1 MEFIRMPIFQKLLD
15 KILDEKAKEFLYGL
29 IDDLGGDE

>member
-1 MEFIRMPIFQKLLD
+1 MELIKIPLFQKLLD

-29 IDDLGGDE
+29 IDDLGGNL

>member
-1 MEFIRMPIFQKLLD
+1 MEFIKSPLFTKLLD

-29 IDDLGGDE
+29 MDDLNEEG